1 MNANRTGAAAAAA
14 LTAALLLAGC
24 GGGGG
29 AKPASAAAP
38 SARASDQSGN
48 SAYTDCLRANGVTPP
63 GERPGGRGSDRPSGR
78 PTARPTDRPT
88 VRPTDRPSGRP
99 SGFPESRST
108 DPAWQKAMQACA
120 SVRPQRTG
128 GGGFGNGNGGGAGN
142 SGGNGERVYASCLK
156 DHQVTIPPGGTAA
169 LDRSA
174 PGVADALNACAA
186 LAPTPAAT
194 GTP

>member
-14 LTAALLLAGC
+14 LSAALLLAGC

-38 SARASDQSGN
+38 SGSASDRSGN
-48 SAYTDCLRANGVTPP
+48 SAYMDCLRANGVTPP
-63 GERPGGRGSDRPSGR
+63 TERPGGRGSDRPSGR
-78 PTARPTDRPT
+78 PTARPTDRA
-88 VRPTDRPSGRP
+88 TDRPSGRP

-128 GGGFGNGNGGGAGN
+128 EGGFGNGNGGGAGN
-142 SGGNGERVYASCLK
+142 GAGNGERVYASCLK
-156 DHQVTIPPGGTAA
+156 DHQVTIPQGGIAA

-174 PGVADALNACAA
+174 AGVADALKACAA

>member
-1 MNANRTGAAAAAA
+1 S
-14 LTAALLLAGC
+14 
-24 GGGGG
+24 
-29 AKPASAAAP
+29 ASAQP
-38 SARASDQSGN
+38 GN
-48 SAYTDCLRANGVTPP
+48 SAYTDCLRANGVTQPA
-63 GERPGGRGSDRPSGR
+63 ERPGGRGSDRPSGR

-88 VRPTDRPSGRP
+88 DRATDRPSGRP

-128 GGGFGNGNGGGAGN
+128 EGGFGNGNGNGNGNGGGAGN
-142 SGGNGERVYASCLK
+142 GGGNGERVYASCLK
-156 DHQVTIPPGGTAA
+156 DHQVTIPQGGIAA

-174 PGVADALNACAA
+174 AGVADALKACAA